1 MNQLTII
8 FFGLLAFALMET
20 EVVAR
25 HGGGGGGGWGR
36 RCLVV
41 PDGTTTC
48 SSSVSGT
55 SCQDSA
61 SLAVSYESLGH
72 NVGRYCMIPGYS
84 NSFILYD
91 TKVVTHYDLVKFHCR
106 Q

>member
-1 MNQLTII
+1 MNLLTII
-8 FFGLLAFALMET
+8 FFGLLAFALMDT

-55 SCQDSA
+55 SCQDTTN
-61 SLAVSYESLGH
+61 LAVSRS
-72 NVGRYCMIPGYS
+72 
-84 NSFILYD
+84 
-91 TKVVTHYDLVKFHCR
+91 
-106 Q
+106 